1 MIGFLVMTKKIGL
14 VILAVLAIFNLKK
27 CTDSWTGII
36 YPDKSDLS
44 NFKNIGE
51 FKTLEEC
58 RNESIHFLRGIS
70 AQYSGDFECG
80 LNCNGSTCEET
91 SR

>member
-1 MIGFLVMTKKIGL
+1 MTIKIWVAIL
-14 VILAVLAIFNLKK
+14 VILTIFGIKK
-27 CTDSWTGII
+27 CTDSWTGIV
-36 YPDKSDLS
+36 YPDKLNLS

-51 FKTLEEC
+51 FKSLEEC
-58 RNESIHFLRGIS
+58 RNESVYFLRKIS

-80 LNCNGSTCEET
+80 LNCKGLTCEET

>member
-1 MIGFLVMTKKIGL
+1 MTKKIGL
-14 VILAVLAIFNLKK
+14 VIVVILVIFSLKK
-27 CTDSWTGII
+27 CNASWTGIV
-36 YPDKSDLS
+36 YPDRSILS

-51 FKTLEEC
+51 FKSLDEC
-58 RNESIHFLRGIS
+58 RNEAIYFLRRIS

-80 LNCNGSTCEET
+80 LNCQGLTCEET

>member
-1 MIGFLVMTKKIGL
+1 MGVAIL
-14 VILAVLAIFNLKK
+14 VILAIFGIKK
-27 CTDSWTGII
+27 CTDSWTGIV
-36 YPDKSDLS
+36 YPDRSNLS

-51 FKTLEEC
+51 FQSLDEC
-58 RNESIHFLRGIS
+58 RNEAVYFLRRIS

-80 LNCNGSTCEET
+80 LNCKGLTCEET